1 MRDAYT
7 PWSCGP
13 GATSRRLCGEG
24 GSAGPGVH
32 RPHVH
37 LVRNVSLS
45 PERECRWGPSTG
57 GPGQAAAPLAGRLGC
72 RRVGPPGRTFLSC
85 LRWRSSPEH
94 TPHIHSRAVEDGE
107 SRRHRSLSDDPTPG
121 SLQLSRR
128 LRQCVFRGDEEEEIV
143 VIPRTNFQRNSRY
156 SEPRPVPGGHDRYLL
171 TLGSE
176 HHSDAGRHP
185 SQRSQNAVSCDE
197 NLSDLLPSQLP
208 VLLLRVV
215 PTPGLRC
222 AAGQRCLFF
231 FFFFFRFLFI

>member
-1 MRDAYT
+1 MLPVWVLIPMVSTPSPGCLHAGPRLAVSPTSVLGGQVGTRWHMVTVGGSGLHSGPLGPTLHPPLLARGGCVQDAGRVHAVELWPRSIEQKT
-7 PWSCGP
+7 VWG
-13 GATSRRLCGEG
+13 G

-94 TPHIHSRAVEDGE
+94 TPHIHSRPRAVEDGE

-121 SLQLSRR
+121 ESPT
-128 LRQCVFRGDEEEEIV
+128 E
-143 VIPRTNFQRNSRY
+143 PRTHAGLHTHSVGDSFRAARSRGC
-156 SEPRPVPGGHDRYLL
+156 R
-171 TLGSE
+171 
-176 HHSDAGRHP
+176 
-185 SQRSQNAVSCDE
+185 
-197 NLSDLLPSQLP
+197 
-208 VLLLRVV
+208 
-215 PTPGLRC
+215 
-222 AAGQRCLFF
+222 
-231 FFFFFRFLFI
+231 